1 MSGENRIRRA
11 EERIDKEAAEWLV
24 RRDRGLSER
33 EAREFKDWLDRD
45 ARHRMRFEFHEQTW
59 ERFSTL
65 EEIEEVEE
73 FEAQPVRVGKRG
85 SKPDFKKLSRA
96 ILSLAAVLLLGLM
109 VWVGIGLIDGKEQV
123 EYEGRYVV
131 DKYETRILSDGTILE
146 LNEGARAKVRL
157 TDSFRRVWMHEGEAH
172 FHVAKDELR
181 PFVVYA
187 GGTEVRAVGTAFNVR
202 VDREGVH
209 VIVTEGRIHFS
220 NRASEEEP
228 GDTALSFSEQL
239 DAGQATSLRLGAS
252 NAIPFVETH
261 TYDELTELLAWKPK
275 TLEFSDAPLG
285 DVVTAFNKRNT
296 IQIVLAAE
304 ELETMPIEATFRS
317 DNVLAFVRLLELTFD
332 LKADRVAQDEIVLR
346 MP

>member
-1 MSGENRIRRA
+1 MSDKRNKVRA
-11 EERIDKEAAEWLV
+11 EERIDREAAEWLV
-24 RRDRGLSER
+24 KRDRGLSER
-33 EAREFKDWLDRD
+33 EALEFKEWLGQD
-45 ARHRMRFEFHEQTW
+45 ARHRMRFAIHEQTW

-65 EEIEEVEE
+65 EETEEVEE
-73 FEAQPVRVGKRG
+73 FETRPVWMGRRS
-85 SKPDFKKLSRA
+85 SKQDFQKLSRA
-96 ILSLAAVLLLGLM
+96 MLSLAAVLLLGLM
-109 VWVGIGLIDGKEQV
+109 VWAGIGLIDGKERL

-157 TDSFRRVWMHEGEAH
+157 TDSHRRVWMHEGEAH
-172 FHVAKDELR
+172 FHVARDEMR

-202 VDREGVH
+202 VDHEGVY
-209 VIVTEGRIHFS
+209 VVVTEGRIHFS
-220 NRASEEEP
+220 STASEDES
-228 GDTALSFSEQL
+228 GNTALSFSEQL
-239 DAGQATSLRLGAS
+239 DAGQATSLRLGAL
-252 NAIPFVETH
+252 NAVPVVETH
-261 TYDELTELLAWKPK
+261 TYDQLAELLAWKPE

-296 IQIVLAAE
+296 IQIVLAHE

-317 DNVLAFVRLLELTFD
+317 DNVLAFTRLLEVTFD

>member
-1 MSGENRIRRA
+1 MSDENKNRRA
-11 EERIDKEAAEWLV
+11 EERIDQEAAEWLV
-24 RRDRGLSER
+24 KRDRGLSDR
-33 EAREFKDWLDRD
+33 EARKLKKWLDQD
-45 ARHRMRFEFHEQTW
+45 ARHGMRFEFHEQTW

-65 EEIEEVEE
+65 EELEEVEE
-73 FEAQPVRVGKRG
+73 FEAQPLLMGLSR
-85 SKPDFKKLSRA
+85 SKPDFQKLSRA

-109 VWVGIGLIDGKEQV
+109 IWVGIGLIDGKERV
-123 EYEGRYVV
+123 EFEGRYVV
-131 DKYETRILSDGTILE
+131 DTYETRFLADGTILE
-146 LNEGARAKVRL
+146 LNEGARTKVRL
-157 TDSFRRVWMHEGEAH
+157 TDSFRRVWLHEGEAH
-172 FHVAKDELR
+172 FHVAKDEMR
-181 PFVVYA
+181 PFFVYA

-202 VDREGVH
+202 VDHEGVY

-220 NRASEEEP
+220 STASEDEP
-228 GDTALSFSEQL
+228 GNTTLSFSEQL

-252 NAIPFVETH
+252 NAVPVVETH
-261 TYDELTELLAWKPK
+261 TYDELAELLAWKPE

-317 DNVLAFVRLLELTFD
+317 DNVLAFTRLLELTFD

>member
-1 MSGENRIRRA
+1 MSGVDKSRRA
-11 EERIDKEAAEWLV
+11 EERIDREAAEWLV
-24 RRDRGLSER
+24 KRDRGLSER
-33 EAREFKDWLDRD
+33 EALELREWLGQDT
-45 ARHRMRFEFHEQTW
+45 RHRMRFAFHEQTW

-65 EEIEEVEE
+65 EETEEVEK
-73 FEAQPVRVGKRG
+73 FETRPVWMGQGR
-85 SKPDFKKLSRA
+85 SKPEFQKLA
-96 ILSLAAVLLLGLM
+96 PAMLSLSAVLLLGLM
-109 VWVGIGLIDGKEQV
+109 IWVGAGLIDGKERV

-157 TDSFRRVWMHEGEAH
+157 TDSHRRVWMHEGEAH
-172 FHVAKDELR
+172 FHVAKDVMR

-187 GGTEVRAVGTAFNVR
+187 RGAEVRAIGTAFNVR
-202 VDREGVH
+202 VDHEGVY
-209 VIVTEGRIHFS
+209 VVVTEGRIHFS
-220 NRASEEEP
+220 STASEDEP
-228 GDTALSFSEQL
+228 GNTALSFSEQL
-239 DAGQATSLRLGAS
+239 DAGQATSLELGAP
-252 NAIPFVETH
+252 NAVPLVETH
-261 TYDELTELLAWKPK
+261 TYDQLAELLAWKPE

-296 IQIVLAAE
+296 IQIVLAHE

-317 DNVLAFVRLLELTFD
+317 DNVLAFTRLLELTFD

>member
-1 MSGENRIRRA
+1 MSGANKNRRA
-11 EERIDKEAAEWLV
+11 EERIDQEAAEWLV
-24 RRDRGLSER
+24 KRDRGLSKR
-33 EAREFKDWLDRD
+33 EALEFKEWLGQD
-45 ARHRMRFEFHEQTW
+45 ARHRMRFAFHEQTW

-65 EEIEEVEE
+65 KEREAVEK
-73 FEAQPVRVGKRG
+73 FETRPVWMGQRS
-85 SKPDFKKLSRA
+85 SKPDFQKLSRA
-96 ILSLAAVLLLGLM
+96 MLSLAAVMLLGLM
-109 VWVGIGLIDGKEQV
+109 IWAGIGLIDGKEQV

-157 TDSFRRVWMHEGEAH
+157 TDSRRGVWMHEGEAH
-172 FHVAKDELR
+172 FHVAKDEMR

-202 VDREGVH
+202 VDQEGIYV
-209 VIVTEGRIHFS
+209 VVTEGRIHFS
-220 NRASEEEP
+220 STASEDES
-228 GDTALSFSEQL
+228 GSTSQSFSEQL
-239 DAGQATSLRLGAS
+239 DAGQATSLRRDAP
-252 NAIPFVETH
+252 NATPLVETH
-261 TYDELTELLAWKPK
+261 TYDQLAELLAWKPE

-296 IQIVLAAE
+296 IQIALAHE

-317 DNVLAFVRLLELTFD
+317 DNVLAFTRLLELTFD
-332 LKADRVAQDEIVLR
+332 LKADHVSQDEIVLR

>member
-1 MSGENRIRRA
+1 MSGVNKNRRA
-11 EERIDKEAAEWLV
+11 EERIDREAAEWLV
-24 RRDRGLSER
+24 KRDRGLSER
-33 EAREFKDWLDRD
+33 EALELKEWLDRD
-45 ARHRMRFEFHEQTW
+45 ARHRMRFAFHEQTW

-65 EEIEEVEE
+65 EETEEVEK
-73 FEAQPVRVGKRG
+73 FETRPVWMGQRS
-85 SKPDFKKLSRA
+85 SKPDFQKLSRA
-96 ILSLAAVLLLGLM
+96 MLSLAAVLLLGLM
-109 VWVGIGLIDGKEQV
+109 IWAGIGLIDGKERV

-157 TDSFRRVWMHEGEAH
+157 TDSRRGVWMHEGEAH

-220 NRASEEEP
+220 NSATKDVP

-261 TYDELTELLAWKPK
+261 TYDELTELLAWKPE

-317 DNVLAFVRLLELTFD
+317 DNVLAFTRLLELTFD